1 MPKDVDPAGA
11 LNSIREARAGLGR
24 KFDYP
29 VGRDI
34 LFGLMIAAMFAALGY
49 PQISPGL
56 VLLGSLGGLFW
67 MVKWWRDRFG
77 WWVNAW
83 APKKA
88 RWVVFAMWP
97 LLIGCIALSIWTR
110 YFGGPLWAPLLGG
123 GLAFVVTFA
132 FGRWW
137 MRVWRRELAEG
148 TH

>member
-29 VGRDI
+29 VGWDI
-34 LFGLMIAAMFAALGY
+34 
-49 PQISPGL
+49 
-56 VLLGSLGGLFW
+56 LFW

-137 MRVWRRELAEG
+137 MRVYRRELAEG